1 MGISM
6 QIPGTD
12 NLLLAALAED
22 IGMGDVTTLSTVPED
37 AISHGRFIA
46 KESCVVCGLEVL
58 ARVFELVDPRI
69 VIKANVEDGALLQK
83 GTVIAT
89 ISGPARGI
97 LTGERTALNLL
108 QRLSGVATKTHD
120 AVAQVTGTGARIIDT
135 RKTTPGMRGLEKYA
149 VRVGGG
155 LNHRIGLFDG
165 VLIKDNHIRAA
176 GSITAAVRQARANVH
191 HLLKVEVEVE
201 DFTQLQEA
209 LTCGADVI
217 MLDNM
222 SLVDMKEAV
231 RIIDGRALIEAS
243 GNMGE
248 RDLHQVAETG
258 VSFISI
264 GALTHSARAMD
275 ISLRLE

>member
-1 MGISM
+1 MNL

-12 NLLLAALAED
+12 NLLRAALAED

-37 AISHGRFIA
+37 AISSGRFIA
-46 KESCVVCGLEVL
+46 KESCIVCGLAIL
-58 ARVFELVDPRI
+58 TRVFELIDSRI
-69 VIKANVEDGALLQK
+69 VIKAHVGEGALVQK
-83 GTVIAT
+83 GDIIAT

-108 QRLSGVATKTHD
+108 QRLSGIATKTHD
-120 AVAQVTGTGARIIDT
+120 AVAQVEGTGAHIVDT

-149 VRVGGG
+149 VRTGGG

-176 GSITAAVRQARANVH
+176 GSITAAVGQARANVH
-191 HLLKVEVEVE
+191 HLLKIEVEVE

-209 LTCGADVI
+209 LACGADVI

-222 SLVDMKEAV
+222 SLSDMKEAV
-231 RIIDGRALIEAS
+231 RIINGRALTEAS

-248 RDLHQVAETG
+248 RDLRQVAETG
-258 VSFISI
+258 VNFISI

-275 ISLRLE
+275 ISLRLA

>member
-1 MGISM
+1 MSM

-12 NLLLAALAED
+12 NLLRMALAED
-22 IGMGDVTTLSTVPED
+22 IGMGDVTTLSTVPEG

-46 KESCVVCGLEVL
+46 KENCVICGLAVL
-58 ARVFELVDPRI
+58 TRVFELVDPRI
-69 VIKANVEDGALLQK
+69 VIKVNVDDGALVQK
-83 GTVIAT
+83 GAVIAT
-89 ISGPARGI
+89 ISGPAAGI

-120 AVAQVTGTGARIIDT
+120 TVAQVEGTGARIVDT

-165 VLIKDNHIRAA
+165 GLIKDNHIRAA
-176 GSITAAVRQARANVH
+176 GSITAAVEQARANVH

-209 LTCGADVI
+209 LTCGVDVI

-231 RIIDGRALIEAS
+231 RIIDGRALTEAS

-248 RDLHQVAETG
+248 RDLRQVAQTG
-258 VSFISI
+258 VNFISI

>member
-1 MGISM
+1 MSL

-12 NLLLAALAED
+12 NLLRTALAED

-37 AISHGRFIA
+37 SNSHGRFIA
-46 KESCVVCGLEVL
+46 KERCVICGLEVL
-58 ARVFELVDPRI
+58 TRVFELVDPRI
-69 VIKANVEDGALLQK
+69 VVKANVADGALVQK
-83 GTVIAT
+83 GDIIAT

-108 QRLSGVATKTHD
+108 QRLSGIATKTHD
-120 AVAQVTGTGARIIDT
+120 AVTQVEGTGARIIDT

-191 HLLKVEVEVE
+191 HLLKIEVEVE
-201 DFTQLQEA
+201 NFAQLEEA
-209 LTCGADVI
+209 LACGADVI

-222 SLVDMKEAV
+222 SLADMKEAV
-231 RIIDGRALIEAS
+231 RIISGRALTEAS

-248 RDLHQVAETG
+248 KDLRQVAKTG
-258 VSFISI
+258 VNFISI

-275 ISLRLE
+275 ISLRLD